1 MLTKPIAPP
10 DFKFPLGWHA
20 ILHDFALEILAVEYL
35 YGEVVASVGIER
47 SPVHTRLRVFLI
59 SEAPRELR
67 EEASDVLDQIHHR
80 LHERAR
86 ATCSICG
93 NPAHGAMVSHCG
105 EHSDIQLVPY
115 AELKTPTNPAW
126 RLADFH
132 MLIEG
137 CTLEDVIRTMAG
149 NQQQM
154 DAATAFVQTYRA
166 PEVSQILAQTHAMRA
181 LWAVEDILRR

>member
-1 MLTKPIAPP
+1 
-10 DFKFPLGWHA
+10 
-20 ILHDFALEILAVEYL
+20 
-35 YGEVVASVGIER
+35 
-47 SPVHTRLRVFLI
+47 
-59 SEAPRELR
+59 
-67 EEASDVLDQIHHR
+67 
-80 LHERAR
+80 
-86 ATCSICG
+86 
-93 NPAHGAMVSHCG
+93 MVSHCG